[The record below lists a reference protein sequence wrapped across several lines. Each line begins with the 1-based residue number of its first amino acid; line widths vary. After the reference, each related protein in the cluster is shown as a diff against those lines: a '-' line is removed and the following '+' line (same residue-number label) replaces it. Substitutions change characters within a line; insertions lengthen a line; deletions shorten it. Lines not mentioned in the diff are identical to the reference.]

1 MTGPSIESIL
11 ETPIVQVIGVA
22 YTFRPSLM
30 VRRHLTR
37 NLAAYHSAQNDTFSY
52 FYKGDSSSIVSDGE
66 DLTLR
71 KDPITGALVQHW
83 PEPELAV
90 LLGNNHEFIAY
101 TLANDLTA
109 IGVETRGRTKL
120 QDNTFFG
127 KVWAGSGSLGPRFVA
142 ASMIRNPEQLV
153 IGLSIK
159 RGGKTILNQ
168 QYNTARRSLSFNSI
182 PSAIV
187 VCYRK
192 FEDRVPQS
200 KQICLSPS
208 GELPAGTVIMLG
220 TGLIV
225 RREYYCRPGD
235 VLTVYSPDI
244 GELTNLVTSEGS
256 EAPQYRA
263 HHVRETE

>member
-1 MTGPSIESIL
+1 MSRTDLENVL
-11 ETPIVQVIGVA
+11 ETPVVQVIGVA
-22 YTFRPSLM
+22 YTYRPSLM

-37 NLAAYHSAQNDTFSY
+37 NVAAYHSAKNHNFSY
-52 FYKGDSSSIVSDGE
+52 FYKGNRSSILSDG
-66 DLTLR
+66 DSLTLR
-71 KDPITGALVQHW
+71 SDPITGELVQHW

-90 LLGNNHEFIAY
+90 LLGDNHEFIAY

-109 IGVETRGRTKL
+109 IGIESRGRTES
-120 QDNTFFG
+120 QDNTYFG
-127 KVWAGSGSLGPRFVA
+127 KVWTGSGSLGPRFVP
-142 ASMIRNPEQLV
+142 ASSIRNPEQLT

-159 RGGKTILNQ
+159 RGGKTIFDQ
-168 QYNTARRSLSFNSI
+168 QYCTARRSFSFNSI

-187 VCYRK
+187 FCYRQ
-192 FEDRVPQS
+192 FQDHIPPS

-235 VLTVYSPDI
+235 VLTVYSSDI
-244 GELTNLVTSEGS
+244 GELRNTVTA
-256 EAPQYRA
+256 EAHPDHA
-263 HHVRETE
+263 N